1 MAAARFIFPI
11 TFATL
16 VLSGCVAVVPT
27 VTHGS
32 PDGPGPN
39 YSRAVADRI
48 LDAGPVPTE
57 IHGNPSDMERSA
69 FERLVLD
76 RLRVP
81 AVWGTSRF
89 STSSDSRADH
99 GYRLVLVFNPRLDGA
114 NSPAGQPVAEAD
126 SPARYDLAMCRRDI
140 VVSEGAPYPPLPLDR
155 LESLR
160 SRRLS
165 PISPRLLE
173 ERLLIRGA
181 LCLGDVPISASFVEV
196 QRLEDYAE
204 PEFDQLLGQ
213 LLLRIMPY
221 RERPSACREEGQT
234 SCPG

>member
-1 MAAARFIFPI
+1 VARFFLPI
-11 TFATL
+11 TFAIL
-16 VLSGCVAVVPT
+16 FLSGCVAVVPT
-27 VTHGS
+27 VTDGNL
-32 PDGPGPN
+32 DGPGSN

-48 LDAGPVPTE
+48 LGAGPVPTE
-57 IHGNPSDMERSA
+57 IHGNPSNLERSA
-69 FERLVLD
+69 FERLVLE
-76 RLRVP
+76 RLRAP

-89 STSSDSRADH
+89 GPSSDSQVDH
-99 GYRLVLVFNPRLDGA
+99 SYRLVLVFNPKLDGA
-114 NSPAGQPVAEAD
+114 NSPAGQPVAKSD
-126 SPARYDLAMCRRDI
+126 SPARYDLAMCRGDI
-140 VVSEGAPYPPLPLDR
+140 VVSEGAPYPPLPLNR
-155 LESLR
+155 LESVR

-204 PEFDQLLGQ
+204 PEFDQLLGH

-221 RERPSACREEGQT
+221 REPLPACREEGRA
-234 SCPG
+234 SCPQ